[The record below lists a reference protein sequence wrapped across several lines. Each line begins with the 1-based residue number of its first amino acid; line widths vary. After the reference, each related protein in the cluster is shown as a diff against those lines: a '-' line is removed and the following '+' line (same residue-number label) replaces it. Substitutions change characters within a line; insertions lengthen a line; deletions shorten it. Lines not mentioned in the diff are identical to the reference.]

1 MPSCTAYSSMTLM
14 QMVLETKGFGDKDR
28 NCCLE
33 LPNSIECSAWIEDI
47 SFLHFL
53 FLWSLRT
60 KELESSAAKTN
71 KRCSV
76 MDKW

>member
-14 QMVLETKGFGDKDR
+14 QMVLETKGFGHKDR
-28 NCCLE
+28 HCLE
-33 LPNSIECSAWIEDI
+33 LPISIECSAWIEDI